1 MSNEREFED
10 IRGRLTMEI
19 LKVETIGESH
29 QGARYLGNVR
39 HLNRRR
45 SQFAIV
51 HEHSHNAKTNA

>member
-1 MSNEREFED
+1 
-10 IRGRLTMEI
+10 MEI

-51 HEHSHNAKTNA
+51 HEHGHNAETNA